1 MMIKPHIRSSLS
13 ARLSLWIV
21 TIATILFV
29 AVLWIMLWFAHRAL
43 EEETTQKALATL
55 DSASLTIDNELSNI
69 ETAVRNM
76 RWVIEQHIDYPDA
89 MMGLSRQ
96 MVETNPSIE
105 GCNIAFRPDY
115 YPGKGR
121 YFMVYNQRL
130 GRNIV
135 GSDNYS
141 NTKYDE
147 QSWFA
152 NTMKTG
158 TAEWSDPSE
167 VSQYV
172 NRAITSYNVPFY
184 HPTDREHKSPVGVI
198 SVDIALDRLSL
209 TIQSTRPFPNTYC
222 SVMNRQGSFIIHPDT
237 TMLNPGS
244 LKNQLEMYP
253 SEEGLRLAEAMK
265 NGESGSMVMRL
276 GDMEYYVFYCP
287 SRNPDWSLNIF
298 CPSEEIFESYHQLLR
313 LVIIV
318 TIVGLLALLLFSLFH
333 IAVQLLP
340 LYRLDKS
347 AQKLA
352 EGHFDVT
359 IADTSRHDE
368 IGHLQRA
375 FRAMQQSLSVYLDK
389 ITQQRKS
396 IEERGEE
403 LRTAYMHV
411 KEEENAKAAFIH
423 SATDQLSSPITEIS
437 IAVSRMGQEHSRMTH
452 DEIVRLAHTVSVQT
466 QIVVDLLD
474 KMLKVANDQSS

>member
-1 MMIKPHIRSSLS
+1 MMIKPHILSSLS

-43 EEETTQKALATL
+43 EEEATQKALATL
-55 DSASLTIDNELSNI
+55 ESASLTIDNELSKI

-76 RWVIEQHIDYPDA
+76 RWAIEQHIDYPEA

-96 MVETNPSIE
+96 MLETNPSIE

-115 YPGKGR
+115 YPSKGH

-130 GRNIV
+130 DHNIV

-152 NTMKTG
+152 NALKTG

-167 VSQYV
+167 VSQYI

-184 HPTDREHKSPVGVI
+184 HPTDKEHKLPVGVI

-253 SEEGLRLAEAMK
+253 SEEGQRLAEAMK
-265 NGESGSMVMRL
+265 NGVSFCGSGTRNTMYSTVRPGIRTGAL
-276 GDMEYYVFYCP
+276 TSFVPLTKSSSPIINCSGWSSLLPLLAFWCYCCSASSTLQGSCCP
-287 SRNPDWSLNIF
+287 FIGLTSLLRNWQKVTSTWPL
-298 CPSEEIFESYHQLLR
+298 PTPPVRTR
-313 LVIIV
+313 LVICSERSV
-318 TIVGLLALLLFSLFH
+318 PCNSLW
-333 IAVQLLP
+333 
-340 LYRLDKS
+340 
-347 AQKLA
+347 
-352 EGHFDVT
+352 
-359 IADTSRHDE
+359 
-368 IGHLQRA
+368 
-375 FRAMQQSLSVYLDK
+375 LS
-389 ITQQRKS
+389 I
-396 IEERGEE
+396 
-403 LRTAYMHV
+403 
-411 KEEENAKAAFIH
+411 
-423 SATDQLSSPITEIS
+423 
-437 IAVSRMGQEHSRMTH
+437 
-452 DEIVRLAHTVSVQT
+452 
-466 QIVVDLLD
+466 
-474 KMLKVANDQSS
+474 

>member
-1 MMIKPHIRSSLS
+1 MIKPHILSSLS

-43 EEETTQKALATL
+43 EEEATQKALATL
-55 DSASLTIDNELSNI
+55 ESASLTIDNELSKI

-76 RWVIEQHIDYPDA
+76 RWAIEQHIDYPDA

-96 MVETNPSIE
+96 MLETNPSIE

-115 YPGKGR
+115 YPSKGH

-152 NTMKTG
+152 NALKTG

-167 VSQYV
+167 VSQYI

-184 HPTDREHKSPVGVI
+184 HPTDKEHKSPVGVI

-253 SEEGLRLAEAMK
+253 SEEGQRLAEAMK
-265 NGESGSMVMRL
+265 KGESGSIVLRF
-276 GDMEYYVFYCP
+276 GDTEYYVFYCP

-298 CPSEEIFESYHQLLR
+298 CPSDEIFESYHQLLR
-313 LVIIV
+313 LVLIV
-318 TIVGLLALLLFSLFH
+318 TIVGLLVLLLFSLFH
-333 IAVQLLP
+333 IAGQLLP

-352 EGHFDVT
+352 EGHFDVA
-359 IADTSRHDE
+359 IADTSRQDE

-375 FRAMQQSLSVYLDK
+375 FRAMQQSLAVYLEK

-396 IEERGEE
+396 IDERGEE

-423 SATDQLSSPITEIS
+423 SATDQLSSPVIEIS
-437 IAVSRMGQEHSRMTH
+437 LAVSRMGQEHSRLTQ
-452 DEIVRLAHTVSVQT
+452 DEISRLAHTVDVQT